1 MSLEY
6 AAKGINRYQ
15 KLREGAQVRVTE
27 QDIVKE
33 IRLNPE
39 LENVAQVIEDP
50 LAYALIR
57 MLITYEKYNYVTE
70 ESGIVQAVNLAHDD
84 SRSIFAQPTTDPPF
98 KEIEL
103 MKELVLEIGEAI
115 SDRIR
120 DDGREKGQGQE
131 KGEE

>member
-1 MSLEY
+1 MSLVY

-33 IRLNPE
+33 IRQNPD

-70 ESGIVQAVNLAHDD
+70 ESGIV
-84 SRSIFAQPTTDPPF
+84 
-98 KEIEL
+98 
-103 MKELVLEIGEAI
+103 
-115 SDRIR
+115 
-120 DDGREKGQGQE
+120 
-131 KGEE
+131 

>member
-15 KLREGAQVRVTE
+15 KLREGAQVHVTE

-33 IRLNPE
+33 IRQNPD

-70 ESGIVQAVNLAHDD
+70 ESGIV
-84 SRSIFAQPTTDPPF
+84 
-98 KEIEL
+98 
-103 MKELVLEIGEAI
+103 
-115 SDRIR
+115 
-120 DDGREKGQGQE
+120 
-131 KGEE
+131 

>member
-1 MSLEY
+1 M
-6 AAKGINRYQ
+6 
-15 KLREGAQVRVTE
+15 RVTE

-33 IRLNPE
+33 IRQNPD
-39 LENVAQVIEDP
+39 LENVAQIIEDP

-57 MLITYEKYNYVTE
+57 MLITYEKYNYETE
-70 ESGIVQAVNLAHDD
+70 ESGIVQAVNLTHDD
-84 SRSIFAQPTTDPPF
+84 SRSIFAQPTPDPPF

-120 DDGREKGQGQE
+120 DDGRESGQC
-131 KGEE
+131 

>member
-1 MSLEY
+1 MSLVY

-15 KLREGAQVRVTE
+15 KLREGAQVHVTE

-33 IRLNPE
+33 IRQNPD

-70 ESGIVQAVNLAHDD
+70 ESGIV
-84 SRSIFAQPTTDPPF
+84 
-98 KEIEL
+98 
-103 MKELVLEIGEAI
+103 
-115 SDRIR
+115 
-120 DDGREKGQGQE
+120 
-131 KGEE
+131 